1 MNTSIANNPVF
12 QNIQVGE
19 KHESTTGIIIY
30 ANKYSGVSPI
40 AMPKEI
46 KDILDSNVGTIGTNP
61 IIQLKNKLA
70 ALPNGP
76 WYIDCRNGLLYIH
89 NKKFNEKP
97 VHNYVYQSENG
108 EVLSLSF
115 ETQRRTKSLGHSIG
129 GGIDP
134 FSKDIVGVSSNVKSP
149 TPGPGTKEVKK
160 TTGSR
165 FKVVAAID
173 ATRVVNPQAEMTRL
187 KIETPRINKTLKKK
201 KAAQRKFIE
210 SQYTAY
216 KKGNTISKQFSRS
229 VAAAKN
235 PVKDKWARNIYSK
248 LDPHER
254 VDLSSKVAQEWR
266 KSHNRNTILKLVRD
280 YFGYGKHTL
289 ITQYWKEQWVD
300 PTTYTGNNT
309 FQGPALNLSLTD
321 TTGTRSK
328 YNINLANT
336 YLARMR
342 QDPHIKVLSSLTV
355 SNPYEDPNN
364 PHGKY
369 YKPPRHY
376 RVKVFRLAYGRGQVD
391 SSQIVTDWLIRLISP
406 NASNNT
412 SRGISGNTGRSFDVS
427 NYTPGL
433 LGNSGRSVTEK
444 KLVVNLRVIG
454 RPSLESSQI
463 IHIENV
469 GKKWSGDY
477 YIKSCSHDMST
488 DMGYTCTLELNKNG
502 EKAEIESTTTKLS
515 TDKVVKDIASTNNN
529 SRNSSRTTNNPT
541 SSNKEDKS
549 YKREYYSTSKVTV
562 SKPKSQYKTKK
573 SNDKH

>member
-1 MNTSIANNPVF
+1 MNTSTANNPVF
-12 QNIQVGE
+12 QNLQVGE
-19 KHESTTGIIIY
+19 KHESTTGTIIY

-40 AMPKEI
+40 AMPKAI

-134 FSKDIVGVSSNVKSP
+134 FSKDIVGVNSNIKSP

-165 FKVVAAID
+165 FKAIAAID
-173 ATRVVNPQAEMTRL
+173 ATRVVNSRAEMTRL
-187 KIETPRINKTLKKK
+187 KLETPHINRTLQKK
-201 KAAQRKFIE
+201 KAAQRKAVE
-210 SQYTAY
+210 SQYAAY
-216 KKGNTISKQFSRS
+216 KKGNTTSKQFSRN

-235 PVKDKWARNIYSK
+235 TAKDKWARNIYSK
-248 LDPHER
+248 LDPQDR
-254 VDLSSKVAQEWR
+254 VDLSSEVAKEWR
-266 KSHNRNTILKLVRD
+266 KSHNRSTILKLVRG

-289 ITQYWKEQWVD
+289 VTQYWKEQWVD

-309 FQGPALNLSLTD
+309 FQGHAINLGSD
-321 TTGTRSK
+321 DMTGTRSE
-328 YNINLANT
+328 YNINLANRS
-336 YLARMR
+336 LALMR
-342 QDPHIKVLSSLTV
+342 QDPHIKILSSLTV
-355 SNPYEDPNN
+355 SKPSDPNKSFSR
-364 PHGKY
+364 HY
-369 YKPPRHY
+369 RHY
-376 RVKVFRLAYGRGQVD
+376 RVKVFRLAYGRGQID
-391 SSQIVTDWLIRLISP
+391 SSQIVTDWLMRLFS
-406 NASNNT
+406 AANNT
-412 SRGISGNTGRSFDVS
+412 SQGTSGNPRGSLGIS
-427 NYTPGL
+427 NYTSGL
-433 LGNSGRSVTEK
+433 LGNSGRTVTEK
-444 KLVVNLRVIG
+444 KLVVNLKVIG

-573 SNDKH
+573 ANDKH

>member
-12 QNIQVGE
+12 QNLQVGE
-19 KHESTTGIIIY
+19 KHESTTGTIIY

-46 KDILDSNVGTIGTNP
+46 KAILDSNVGTIGTNP

-115 ETQRRTKSLGHSIG
+115 ETQRRTKSLGHSTG

-134 FSKDIVGVSSNVKSP
+134 FSKDIVGVNSNIKSP

-160 TTGSR
+160 TTNNR
-165 FKVVAAID
+165 FRVVAAID
-173 ATRVVNPQAEMTRL
+173 ATRVINSQAEMMRIKL
-187 KIETPRINKTLKKK
+187 ETPHMNKVLQKK
-201 KAAQRKFIE
+201 KAAQRKVVE
-210 SQYTAY
+210 SKYTAY
-216 KKGNTISKQFSRS
+216 KKGNTTSKQFSRN
-229 VAAAKN
+229 VAAAKSTA
-235 PVKDKWARNIYSK
+235 KDKWARNIYSK
-248 LDPHER
+248 LNPQDR

-266 KSHNRNTILKLVRD
+266 KSHNRNTILKLVRG

-289 ITQYWKEQWVD
+289 VTQYWKEQWVD

-309 FQGPALNLSLTD
+309 FQGHAINLGSDD
-321 TTGTRSK
+321 TTGTRSE
-328 YNINLANT
+328 YNINLANRS
-336 YLARMR
+336 LALMR
-342 QDPHIKVLSSLTV
+342 QDPHIKILSSLTV
-355 SNPYEDPNN
+355 SNPSDPNKSFSR
-364 PHGKY
+364 HY
-369 YKPPRHY
+369 RHY

-391 SSQIVTDWLIRLISP
+391 SSQIVTDWLIRLFS
-406 NASNNT
+406 AANNT
-412 SRGISGNTGRSFDVS
+412 SQGTSGNAGGSLGIS

-433 LGNSGRSVTEK
+433 LGNSGRTITEK

-477 YIKSCSHDMST
+477 YIKSCSHDMSI

-529 SRNSSRTTNNPT
+529 SRNSSRTTNNTP

-573 SNDKH
+573 ANDKR

>member
-12 QNIQVGE
+12 QNLQVGE
-19 KHESTTGIIIY
+19 KHESTTGTIIY

-40 AMPKEI
+40 AMPKAI
-46 KDILDSNVGTIGTNP
+46 KDILDSNIGTIGTNP

-134 FSKDIVGVSSNVKSP
+134 FSKDIVGVNSNIKSP

-173 ATRVVNPQAEMTRL
+173 ATRVINPQLEMTRL
-187 KIETPRINKTLKKK
+187 KLETPHINKTLQKKN
-201 KAAQRKFIE
+201 AAQRKVVE
-210 SQYTAY
+210 SQYRAY
-216 KKGNTISKQFSRS
+216 KKGNTTSKQFNRN
-229 VAAAKN
+229 VAASKDTT
-235 PVKDKWARNIYSK
+235 KDKWARNIYSK
-248 LDPHER
+248 LDPQDR
-254 VDLSSKVAQEWR
+254 IDLSSRVSQEWR
-266 KSHNRNTILKLVRD
+266 KSHNRNTILKLVRS
-280 YFGYGKHTL
+280 YFGYGKHT
-289 ITQYWKEQWVD
+289 IVTQYWKEQWVD

-309 FQGPALNLSLTD
+309 FQGHAINLSSD
-321 TTGTRSK
+321 DPTGTRSE
-328 YNINLANT
+328 YNLNLANT
-336 YLARMR
+336 SLALMR

-355 SNPYEDPNN
+355 SNPDDTNKTFSRHY
-364 PHGKY
+364 
-369 YKPPRHY
+369 RHY

-406 NASNNT
+406 TATNNT
-412 SRGISGNTGRSFDVS
+412 SQGISGSNGGDLDIS

-477 YIKSCSHDMST
+477 YIKSCSHDMSV

-502 EKAEIESTTTKLS
+502 EKAEVESTTTKLS
-515 TDKVVKDIASTNNN
+515 TDKVVKDIASTNDN
-529 SRNSSRTTNNPT
+529 SRNSSRTTHNSA

-549 YKREYYSTSKVTV
+549 YKREYYSTSNVTV
-562 SKPKSQYKTKK
+562 SKPKSPYKTKK
-573 SNDKH
+573 ANDKR

>member
-1 MNTSIANNPVF
+1 MNTSIVNNSVF
-12 QNIQVGE
+12 QNLQVGE
-19 KHESTTGIIIY
+19 KHESTTGTIIY

-40 AMPKEI
+40 NMPKEI
-46 KDILDSNVGTIGTNP
+46 KDILDSTIGTIGTNP

-97 VHNYVYQSENG
+97 VHNYIYQSENG

-134 FSKDIVGVSSNVKSP
+134 FSKDILGVNSNIKSS

-160 TTGSR
+160 TTNG
-165 FKVVAAID
+165 FKTIAAID
-173 ATRVVNPQAEMTRL
+173 ATRVVNPQADITRIKL
-187 KIETPRINKTLKKK
+187 ETHPINKIIQKK
-201 KAAQRKFIE
+201 KAAQRKVVE
-210 SQYTAY
+210 SQYTSY
-216 KKGNTISKQFSRS
+216 KKGNTTSKQFSRN
-229 VAAAKN
+229 VAATSTTT
-235 PVKDKWARNIYSK
+235 KDKWARNIYSK
-248 LDPHER
+248 LGPYDR

-266 KSHNRNTILKLVRD
+266 KSHNRNTILKLVRE
-280 YFGYGKHTL
+280 YFGYGKHT
-289 ITQYWKEQWVD
+289 IVTRYWKEQWVD

-309 FQGPALNLSLTD
+309 FQGHAINLGFND
-321 TTGTRSK
+321 TTGTISE

-336 YLARMR
+336 SLARMR
-342 QDPHIKVLSSLTV
+342 QDPHIKVLSGLTV
-355 SNPYEDPNN
+355 SNPDDPT
-364 PHGKY
+364 KTFS
-369 YKPPRHY
+369 RHY
-376 RVKVFRLAYGRGQVD
+376 RHYQVKVFRLAYGRGQVD
-391 SSQIVTDWLIRLISP
+391 SSQLVTDWLIRLIHP
-406 NASNNT
+406 T
-412 SRGISGNTGRSFDVS
+412 SKGTSGDTGGSFGIS

-515 TDKVVKDIASTNNN
+515 TDKVVKDIASTNDNH
-529 SRNSSRTTNNPT
+529 RNSSRITRNST

-549 YKREYYSTSKVTV
+549 YKREYYSTSKVKV

-573 SNDKH
+573 ANDKH

>member
-12 QNIQVGE
+12 QNLQVGE
-19 KHESTTGIIIY
+19 KHESTTGTIIY

-61 IIQLKNKLA
+61 IIQLKNKLS

-134 FSKDIVGVSSNVKSP
+134 FSKDIVGVNSNIKSP

-160 TTGSR
+160 TTGGR
-165 FKVVAAID
+165 FKSLAAID
-173 ATRVVNPQAEMTRL
+173 ATRIINPQLEITRL
-187 KIETPRINKTLKKK
+187 KLETPHINKTLQKK
-201 KAAQRKFIE
+201 KAAQRKVE
-210 SQYTAY
+210 SQYAAY
-216 KKGNTISKQFSRS
+216 KKGNTTSKQFSRN
-229 VAAAKN
+229 VAAASNTAKN
-235 PVKDKWARNIYSK
+235 KWARNIYYSK
-248 LDPHER
+248 LDPQDR
-254 VDLSSKVAQEWR
+254 VDLSSEVAKEWR
-266 KSHNRNTILKLVRD
+266 KSHNRSTILKLVRG

-289 ITQYWKEQWVD
+289 VTQYWKEQWVD

-309 FQGPALNLSLTD
+309 FQGHAINLGSDD
-321 TTGTRSK
+321 TTGTRSE
-328 YNINLANT
+328 YNINLANRS
-336 YLARMR
+336 LALMR

-355 SNPYEDPNN
+355 SKPSDPNKTFSR
-364 PHGKY
+364 HY
-369 YKPPRHY
+369 RHY

-391 SSQIVTDWLIRLISP
+391 SSQIVTDWLIRCYS
-406 NASNNT
+406 AANNT
-412 SRGISGNTGRSFDVS
+412 SQGTSGNTGGSLGIS

-433 LGNSGRSVTEK
+433 LGNSGRRITEK
-444 KLVVNLRVIG
+444 KLVVNLKVIG

-477 YIKSCSHDMST
+477 YIKSCSHDMSI

-515 TDKVVKDIASTNNN
+515 TDKVVKDIASTNEN
-529 SRNSSRTTNNPT
+529 SRNSSRTTNNTP

-573 SNDKH
+573 ANDKH

>member
-12 QNIQVGE
+12 QNLQVGE
-19 KHESTTGIIIY
+19 KHESTTGTIIY

-46 KDILDSNVGTIGTNP
+46 KDILDSNIGTIGTNP

-134 FSKDIVGVSSNVKSP
+134 FSKDIVGVNSNIKSS

-160 TTGSR
+160 TSSSG

-173 ATRVVNPQAEMTRL
+173 ATRVVNSRAEITGL
-187 KIETPRINKTLKKK
+187 KLETSHINKTLQKK
-201 KAAQRKFIE
+201 KAAQRKVVE
-210 SQYTAY
+210 SQYKSY
-216 KKGNTISKQFSRS
+216 KKGNTTNKQFSRN
-229 VAAAKN
+229 VAATSNTA
-235 PVKDKWARNIYSK
+235 KDKWARNIYSK
-248 LDPHER
+248 LDPNDR
-254 VDLSSKVAQEWR
+254 IDLSSKVAQEWR
-266 KSHNRNTILKLVRD
+266 KSHNRSTILKLVRG

-289 ITQYWKEQWVD
+289 VTQYWKEQWVD

-309 FQGPALNLSLTD
+309 FQGHAINLSSDD
-321 TTGTRSK
+321 TTGTRSE

-336 YLARMR
+336 SLAHMR

-355 SNPYEDPNN
+355 SNPDDSNKTFSRHY
-364 PHGKY
+364 
-369 YKPPRHY
+369 RHY

-391 SSQIVTDWLIRLISP
+391 SSQIVTDWLIRLMS
-406 NASNNT
+406 STDTNNT
-412 SRGISGNTGRSFDVS
+412 SQGTSSSTGGNLGIS

-433 LGNSGRSVTEK
+433 LGNSGRRVTEK
-444 KLVVNLRVIG
+444 KLVVNFRVIG

-477 YIKSCSHDMST
+477 YIKSCSHDMSV

-502 EKAEIESTTTKLS
+502 EKAEVESTTTKLS
-515 TDKVVKDIASTNNN
+515 TDKVVKDIASTNENF
-529 SRNSSRTTNNPT
+529 RNSSRTTNNST

-562 SKPKSQYKTKK
+562 SKPKLQYKTKK
-573 SNDKH
+573 ANDKH

>member
-1 MNTSIANNPVF
+1 MNNSIANNPVF
-12 QNIQVGE
+12 QNLQVGE
-19 KHESTTGIIIY
+19 KHESTTGTIIY

-40 AMPKEI
+40 AMPKAI
-46 KDILDSNVGTIGTNP
+46 KDILDSNIGTIGTNP
-61 IIQLKNKLA
+61 IIQLKNKLS

-134 FSKDIVGVSSNVKSP
+134 FSKDIVGVNSNIKSP

-160 TTGSR
+160 TTGNR

-173 ATRVVNPQAEMTRL
+173 ATRVINSQAEMTRL
-187 KIETPRINKTLKKK
+187 KLETPHINKTLQKKN
-201 KAAQRKFIE
+201 AAQRKVVE
-210 SQYTAY
+210 SQYVAY
-216 KKGNTISKQFSRS
+216 KKGNTTSKQFNRN
-229 VAAAKN
+229 VAASKDTT
-235 PVKDKWARNIYSK
+235 KDKWARNIYSK
-248 LDPHER
+248 LDPQDR
-254 VDLSSKVAQEWR
+254 IDLSSSVAKEWR
-266 KSHNRNTILKLVRD
+266 KSHNRNTILKLVRG
-280 YFGYGKHTL
+280 YFGYGKHT
-289 ITQYWKEQWVD
+289 IVTQYWKEQWVD

-309 FQGPALNLSLTD
+309 FQGHAINLSSD
-321 TTGTRSK
+321 DITGTRSE

-336 YLARMR
+336 SIARMR

-355 SNPYEDPNN
+355 SNPDDPNKTFSR
-364 PHGKY
+364 HY
-369 YKPPRHY
+369 RHY

-406 NASNNT
+406 TATNDT
-412 SRGISGNTGRSFDVS
+412 SQGISGSNGGDLDIS

-433 LGNSGRSVTEK
+433 LGNSGRRVTEK

-515 TDKVVKDIASTNNN
+515 TDKVVKDIASTKDN
-529 SRNSSRTTNNPT
+529 SRNSSRTTHTST

-562 SKPKSQYKTKK
+562 SKPKSPYKTKK
-573 SNDKH
+573 AHDKH

>member
-12 QNIQVGE
+12 QNLQVGE
-19 KHESTTGIIIY
+19 KHESTTGTIIY

-40 AMPKEI
+40 AMPKAI
-46 KDILDSNVGTIGTNP
+46 KDILDSNMGTIGTNP

-134 FSKDIVGVSSNVKSP
+134 FSKDIVGVNSNIKSP

-160 TTGSR
+160 TTGNR

-173 ATRVVNPQAEMTRL
+173 ATRVINSQAEMTRL
-187 KIETPRINKTLKKK
+187 KLETPHINKTLQKKN
-201 KAAQRKFIE
+201 AAQRKVVE
-210 SQYTAY
+210 SQYVAY
-216 KKGNTISKQFSRS
+216 KKGNTTSKQFNRN
-229 VAAAKN
+229 VAASN
-235 PVKDKWARNIYSK
+235 NTTKDKWARNIYSK
-248 LDPHER
+248 LDPQDR
-254 VDLSSKVAQEWR
+254 IDLSSRVAQEWR
-266 KSHNRNTILKLVRD
+266 KSHNRNTILKLVRG
-280 YFGYGKHTL
+280 YFGYGKHT
-289 ITQYWKEQWVD
+289 IVTQYWKEQWVD

-309 FQGPALNLSLTD
+309 FQGHAINLSSD
-321 TTGTRSK
+321 DITGTRSE

-336 YLARMR
+336 SIARMR

-355 SNPYEDPNN
+355 SNPDDPTKTFSR
-364 PHGKY
+364 HY
-369 YKPPRHY
+369 RHY
-376 RVKVFRLAYGRGQVD
+376 RVKVFRLAYGKGQVD

-406 NASNNT
+406 TATNNT
-412 SRGISGNTGRSFDVS
+412 SRGISGSNGGDLDIS

-433 LGNSGRSVTEK
+433 LGNSGRRVTEK

-515 TDKVVKDIASTNNN
+515 TDKVVKDIASTNDN
-529 SRNSSRTTNNPT
+529 SRNSSRTTHNST

-573 SNDKH
+573 AHDKH

>member
-12 QNIQVGE
+12 QNLQVGE
-19 KHESTTGIIIY
+19 KHESTTGTIIY

-115 ETQRRTKSLGHSIG
+115 ETQRRTKSLGHSTG

-134 FSKDIVGVSSNVKSP
+134 FSKDIVGVNSNIKSP

-160 TTGSR
+160 TTNNR
-165 FKVVAAID
+165 FRVVAAID
-173 ATRVVNPQAEMTRL
+173 ATRVINSQAEMMRIKL
-187 KIETPRINKTLKKK
+187 ETPHMNKVLQKK
-201 KAAQRKFIE
+201 KAAQRKVVE
-210 SQYTAY
+210 SKYTAY
-216 KKGNTISKQFSRS
+216 KKGNTTSKQFSRN
-229 VAAAKN
+229 VAAAKSTA
-235 PVKDKWARNIYSK
+235 KDKWARNIYSK
-248 LDPHER
+248 LNPQDR

-266 KSHNRNTILKLVRD
+266 KSHNRNTILKLVRG

-289 ITQYWKEQWVD
+289 VTQYWKEQWVD

-309 FQGPALNLSLTD
+309 FQGPAINLGSD
-321 TTGTRSK
+321 DMTGTRSE

-336 YLARMR
+336 SLARMR
-342 QDPHIKVLSSLTV
+342 QDPHIKVLSGLTI
-355 SNPYEDPNN
+355 SNPDDPNKSFSR
-364 PHGKY
+364 HH
-369 YKPPRHY
+369 RHY

-406 NASNNT
+406 TATKNT
-412 SRGISGNTGRSFDVS
+412 SQSISGSTGGSFGIS

-433 LGNSGRSVTEK
+433 LGNSGRRVTEK

-463 IHIENV
+463 IHIDNV

-477 YIKSCSHDMST
+477 YIKSCSHDMSV

-515 TDKVVKDIASTNNN
+515 TDKIVKDIASTNDN
-529 SRNSSRTTNNPT
+529 SRNSSRTTKNYT

-573 SNDKH
+573 ANDKR

>member
-1 MNTSIANNPVF
+1 MNTSIVNNPVF
-12 QNIQVGE
+12 QNLQVGE

-40 AMPKEI
+40 AMPKAI
-46 KDILDSNVGTIGTNP
+46 KDILDSNIGTIGTNP
-61 IIQLKNKLA
+61 IIQLKNKLS

-115 ETQRRTKSLGHSIG
+115 ETQRRTKSLGHSMG

-134 FSKDIVGVSSNVKSP
+134 FSKDIVGVNSNIKSP

-160 TTGSR
+160 TTDSR

-173 ATRVVNPQAEMTRL
+173 ATRVINSRAEMTRL
-187 KIETPRINKTLKKK
+187 KLETPHINKTLQKK
-201 KAAQRKFIE
+201 KAAQRKVVE
-210 SQYTAY
+210 SQYMAY
-216 KKGNTISKQFSRS
+216 KKGNTTSKQFSRN
-229 VAAAKN
+229 VAAAN
-235 PVKDKWARNIYSK
+235 NTDKDKWARNIYSK
-248 LDPHER
+248 LDPNDR
-254 VDLSSKVAQEWR
+254 IDLSSEVAKEWR
-266 KSHNRNTILKLVRD
+266 KSHNRSTILKLVRG

-289 ITQYWKEQWVD
+289 VTRYWKEQWVD

-309 FQGPALNLSLTD
+309 FQGQAINLGLDD
-321 TTGTRSK
+321 TTGTRSE

-336 YLARMR
+336 SLARMR

-355 SNPYEDPNN
+355 SNPDDPTKTFSR
-364 PHGKY
+364 HY
-369 YKPPRHY
+369 RHY

-406 NASNNT
+406 TVTNNT
-412 SRGISGNTGRSFDVS
+412 SEGISGNTGGSLGIS

-433 LGNSGRSVTEK
+433 LGNSGRRVTEK

-477 YIKSCSHDMST
+477 YIKSCSHDMSV

-515 TDKVVKDIASTNNN
+515 TDKVVKDIASTNDNY
-529 SRNSSRTTNNPT
+529 RNSSRTTHNAI

-562 SKPKSQYKTKK
+562 SKPKSPYKTKK
-573 SNDKH
+573 ANDKR

>member
-12 QNIQVGE
+12 QNLQVGE
-19 KHESTTGIIIY
+19 KHESTTGTIIY

-40 AMPKEI
+40 AMPKAI

-134 FSKDIVGVSSNVKSP
+134 FSKDIVGVNSNIKSP

-160 TTGSR
+160 TTGNR
-165 FKVVAAID
+165 FKAIAAID
-173 ATRVVNPQAEMTRL
+173 ATRVVNSQAEITRI
-187 KIETPRINKTLKKK
+187 KMETPHMNKVLQKK
-201 KAAQRKFIE
+201 KAAQRKHIE

-216 KKGNTISKQFSRS
+216 KKGNTTGKQFSRN
-229 VAAAKN
+229 VAAAN
-235 PVKDKWARNIYSK
+235 NTAKDRWARNIYSK
-248 LDPHER
+248 LDPNDR

-266 KSHNRNTILKLVRD
+266 KSHNRSTILKLVRG

-289 ITQYWKEQWVD
+289 VTQYWKEQWVD

-309 FQGPALNLSLTD
+309 FQGHSINLGSDD
-321 TTGTRSK
+321 TTGTRSE
-328 YNINLANT
+328 YNINLANRS
-336 YLARMR
+336 LALMR

-355 SNPYEDPNN
+355 SKPSDPNESFSR
-364 PHGKY
+364 HY
-369 YKPPRHY
+369 RHY

-391 SSQIVTDWLIRLISP
+391 SSQIVTDWLIRLVSP
-406 NASNNT
+406 TAT
-412 SRGISGNTGRSFDVS
+412 PQGTSGNNGGLGIS

-433 LGNSGRSVTEK
+433 LGNSGRTVTEK

-477 YIKSCSHDMST
+477 YIKSCSHDMSV

-502 EKAEIESTTTKLS
+502 EKAEIESTTTQLS

-529 SRNSSRTTNNPT
+529 SRNSSRTTKNST

-573 SNDKH
+573 ANDKH